1 MKTIAF
7 VALLAAAFT
16 SAGFAQDP
24 AETSPEKAAV
34 IANDRLYEAAYAN
47 ADVEALVHFF
57 RRMRTT
63 PRKMVAP
70 LAGARRLKA
79 RFAPA

>member
-1 MKTIAF
+1 MILPEQSPLMKTIAF
-7 VALLAAAFT
+7 VALLAAALT

-47 ADVEALVHFF
+47 ADVEALVRFF
-57 RRMRTT
+57 FGGCGLHYGRWSH
-63 PRKMVAP
+63 
-70 LAGARRLKA
+70 L
-79 RFAPA
+79 